1 MEQVH
6 KRFSDQQVRELLGRY
21 VAGEIERKYAQE
33 ILGIKKR
40 RFFRLLAALKQNPVH
55 FSIAYARHGTPR
67 TVSPEVEH
75 NIVCQV
81 FSHLDK
87 IA

>member
-1 MEQVH
+1 M
-6 KRFSDQQVRELLGRY
+6 L
-21 VAGEIERKYAQE
+21 RKS
-33 ILGIKKR
+33 LVSRKR
-40 RFFRLLAALKQNPVH
+40 RFFLRLLAALKQNPVH

-75 NIVCQV
+75 NIVSS
-81 FSHLDK
+81 FFHLDK